1 MCGIMLTEDK
11 TMFETNNDYQRGD
24 NHMITI
30 EQALVIGA
38 VTWIYAKVGKWLI
51 RKMIAQERR
60 ELAAGRR

>member
-11 TMFETNNDYQRGD
+11 TMLVANNSYHKGD
-24 NHMITI
+24 THMLTI

>member
-1 MCGIMLTEDK
+1 ML
-11 TMFETNNDYQRGD
+11 
-24 NHMITI
+24 TI

-51 RKMIAQERR
+51 RKMIEHERW

>member
-1 MCGIMLTEDK
+1 ML
-11 TMFETNNDYQRGD
+11 
-24 NHMITI
+24 TI

-60 ELAAGRR
+60 GVAASRIAPKAKIKVN

>member
-24 NHMITI
+24 THMLTI

>member
-11 TMFETNNDYQRGD
+11 EMLGANNNYQKGD
-24 NHMITI
+24 DHMLTI